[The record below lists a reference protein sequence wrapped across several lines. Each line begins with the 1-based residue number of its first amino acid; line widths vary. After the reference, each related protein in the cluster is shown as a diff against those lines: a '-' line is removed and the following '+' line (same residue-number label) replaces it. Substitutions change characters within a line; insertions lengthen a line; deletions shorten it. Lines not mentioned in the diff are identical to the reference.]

1 MSDHIASNAQLVGLR
16 AIKEFNEGFEPENF
30 YHTSHLL
37 WIIEWLNKLGHGA
50 PDSRMLQTLILR
62 SPSYLGLRAISI
74 MIVDENDQARNFASH
89 GYPNEAIKL
98 QNIYTTIEEKLPSV
112 DAMLTGK
119 AVFLE
124 SRKELDCYSSY
135 LRAWISYI
143 PWMNSL
149 MAFPLVNQE
158 RLSGSV
164 VWSFDNDHAMDN
176 FGKQLFTS
184 LSLIVQS
191 MMFQEFES
199 NRNITSQKDDGRIDN
214 STNLEDSLDLQKK
227 FHMSDRQ
234 LSIAKMIA
242 DGLTNRE
249 IAKALNFSESTAR
262 YETIKIYERLQVKNR
277 AQAAAMVRSLITQL
291 TT

>member
-1 MSDHIASNAQLVGLR
+1 MADYTASNAQIFGLR
-16 AIKEFNEGFEPENF
+16 AIKELNEGLEPENF
-30 YHTSHLL
+30 YRTSHLL
-37 WIIEWLNKLGHGA
+37 WMIEWLNKLGHGA

-74 MIVDENDQARNFASH
+74 MIIDENDQARNFAAH
-89 GYPNEAIKL
+89 GYPAEAIKL

-124 SRKELDCYSSY
+124 SRQELDSYSSY

-164 VWSFDNDHAMDN
+164 VWSFDSEHAIDD
-176 FGKQLFTS
+176 FGRQLFTS
-184 LSLIVQS
+184 LSLIVQLL
-191 MMFQEFES
+191 MFQEFETDRTTTGLRSAGRVGIVTNDQES
-199 NRNITSQKDDGRIDN
+199 N
-214 STNLEDSLDLQKK
+214 DLQKK

-249 IAKALNFSESTAR
+249 IAKTLNFSESTAR

-277 AQAAAMVRSLITQL
+277 AQAAAMVRSSISHLKS
-291 TT
+291 

>member
-1 MSDHIASNAQLVGLR
+1 MADHTASNAQLFGLR
-16 AIKEFNEGFEPENF
+16 AIKELNEGLEPENF
-30 YHTSHLL
+30 YRTSHLV
-37 WIIEWLNKLGHGA
+37 WMIEWLNKLGHGA

-74 MIVDENDQARNFASH
+74 MIIDENDQARNFAAH
-89 GYPNEAIKL
+89 GYPAEAIKL

-124 SRKELDCYSSY
+124 SRKELDNYSSY

-164 VWSFDNDHAMDN
+164 VWSFDSEHAIDD
-176 FGKQLFTS
+176 FGRQLFTS

-191 MMFQEFES
+191 LMFQEFETNRTTTGLRSAGRVGIVTNDQDS
-199 NRNITSQKDDGRIDN
+199 N
-214 STNLEDSLDLQKK
+214 DLQKK

-249 IAKALNFSESTAR
+249 IAKTLNFSESTAR
-262 YETIKIYERLQVKNR
+262 YETIKIYEILQVKNR
-277 AQAAAMVRSLITQL
+277 AQAAAMVRSLISDL
-291 TT
+291 KS